1 MGLFGFGKKA
11 DKPYR
16 VMHYEGI
23 DSVASNMPCTFMI
36 KDDVINIDFTSGMNV
51 TLPTNRVIRFEAMKE
66 NEFLTKYKGT
76 NASESNFKNNTGVS
90 FLVVTYT
97 AKDNQEKRIV
107 LWAANI
113 REVMYFTDLQYK
125 YKPAT
130 GNIEL

>member
-23 DSVASNMPCTFMI
+23 DSVAYNMPCTFLI
-36 KDDVINIDFTSGMNV
+36 KDDVININFTSGMNV
-51 TLPTNRVIRFEAMKE
+51 TLPIDRVVRFEAMGE
-66 NEFLTKYKGT
+66 NAFLTKYKGA
-76 NASESNFKNNTGVS
+76 NAPESHLKNNTGVS
-90 FLVVTYT
+90 YLVVTYT
-97 AKDNQEKRIV
+97 TKDNQEKRIV